1 MKPYTLDADNYV
13 LKISGMGYLAHPFG
27 RLQSNRAKA
36 RKIQFALLNRF
47 PSLVLINGI
56 DNASTFFG
64 RSSKDDFF
72 QWDETAILQKDF
84 QIIDHCDVFILC
96 KGWEES
102 CGCRAEWA
110 YATARGIPI
119 LCVETRYEDE
129 LSENIELFEL
139 SRNFGQLEERRDL
152 NGTGSDR
159 RRNHPGGQE

>member
-1 MKPYTLDADNYV
+1 MKPYTLDAGNYV

-96 KGWEES
+96 QGWEES

-110 YATARGIPI
+110 YAMARKIPI
-119 LCVETRYEDE
+119 LRAEDRYEDE
-129 LSENIELFEL
+129 IGENIELFEL
-139 SRNFGQLEERRDL
+139 FGNSEQLEERSDL
-152 NGTGSDR
+152 DGSGSDG
-159 RRNHPGGQE
+159 RRNHPGSQE